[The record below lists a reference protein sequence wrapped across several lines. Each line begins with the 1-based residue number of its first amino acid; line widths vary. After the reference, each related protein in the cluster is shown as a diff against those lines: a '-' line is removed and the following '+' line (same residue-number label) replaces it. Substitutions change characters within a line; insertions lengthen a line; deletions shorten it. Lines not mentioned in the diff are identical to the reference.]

1 MVEVST
7 HSTRIRRFETGN
19 VFTKKS
25 TAKVSSF
32 VAAVSVS
39 APHRRLRNRID
50 VSPPVCRQSP
60 RVLRRVADA
69 PGASR
74 APIGPRQVA
83 LARQLIDTLV
93 GGIAL
98 WPFAPLG
105 R

>member
-7 HSTRIRRFETGN
+7 HPPEFDASGRGTCSRR
-19 VFTKKS
+19 KS

-60 RVLRRVADA
+60 RVSRRVADA

-74 APIGPRQVA
+74 APIGPRRVA

>member
-60 RVLRRVADA
+60 RVSRRVADA

-74 APIGPRQVA
+74 APIGPRRVA
-83 LARQLIDTLV
+83 LASQLIDTLV

>member
-7 HSTRIRRFETGN
+7 HPPEFDASGRGTCSRR
-19 VFTKKS
+19 
-25 TAKVSSF
+25 SSF

-39 APHRRLRNRID
+39 ARTAVSEIGSTYRRLSAVKVR
-50 VSPPVCRQSP
+50 VCRG
-60 RVLRRVADA
+60 RVADA
-69 PGASR
+69 PSASR
-74 APIGPRQVA
+74 APIGPRRVA